1 MRGCESNPPAQLI
14 RDCLY
19 PPRRAADHDVYRVM
33 AELVLSRIY
42 DENNTPKGQEY
53 EFQRRPGEGAS
64 QTVARLQDLCK
75 IAAKD
80 IGTTIDSP
88 FGQLQASPQKL
99 CTAVSYLEGYSFT
112 KNTFSANAD
121 VLGDF
126 FEQTIGSEFKQGK
139 GQFFTHR
146 SIARFILR
154 MARLDDPETARAGL
168 EAGRWPPSVIDPS
181 CGSGTFLIEALRQ
194 VAQSATALS
203 ESAHSLTGE
212 QEEWLN
218 RVKGSRE
225 LSRVWT
231 KDRFF
236 GIDSHQDLNLG
247 CKVNLLAHKADARKI
262 LCCDTLSKDF
272 AQRLGDRMG
281 EFDLLV
287 SNPPFSVTL
296 SKEERANLKQDYT
309 LLQKDE
315 SVASEHLFLE
325 RWHQLL
331 REGGTLVAVVPET
344 MCDSPLTLA
353 ARSFL
358 LENFN
363 LQAVIALPSV
373 AFEPFTS
380 TRTVALLA
388 TKKTA
393 AESEQWRD
401 AMDAS
406 QGTHQERVR
415 ASLEKEKGKVFMAEP
430 QTVGYKR
437 RTGKPDLELADDL
450 IGSEGEGALSVL
462 GSWNGGSLAQGQLQD
477 RQFGFWVD
485 LADVARSSAS
495 LRCDPKYMWR
505 KGACDS
511 LAFDSIGSREPG
523 ASCRLGDLLTVCGK
537 RVWLKKG
544 PLEETRDQVTV
555 PNKYSQVQVQAND
568 TLTGAAM
575 EMGEADLCIHSIS
588 GTVLRN
594 EPTARWI
601 GTTHWLRFMVNSDTV
616 ADVDY
621 IRHMLLT
628 PEMQAACKDVSYGMT
643 MTYLPPAELLELQVP
658 RKTRTEQKKIGA
670 KLRADLKKIE
680 RLEQHKSA
688 MLANMSS
695 VYSADPE
702 QQ

>member
-1 MRGCESNPPAQLI
+1 
-14 RDCLY
+14 
-19 PPRRAADHDVYRVM
+19 M
-33 AELVLSRIY
+33 AELVLCRIH
-42 DENNTPKGQEY
+42 DENNTRKGERY
-53 EFQRRPGEGAS
+53 EFQRRPDEDAA
-64 QTVARLQDLCK
+64 QTVARLQVLCK
-75 IAAKD
+75 SAATA
-80 IGTTIDSP
+80 IGTKIDSP

-112 KNTFSANAD
+112 KNTFTSNAD

-126 FEQTIGSEFKQGK
+126 FEKTIGSEFKQGK

-154 MARLDDPETARAGL
+154 MTRLDDPETARARL

-203 ESAHSLTGE
+203 ESGPPLTAEQQASLD
-212 QEEWLN
+212 
-218 RVKGSRE
+218 RVRHAEGSRE
-225 LSRVWT
+225 LTTRSWT
-231 KDRFF
+231 EDHFV

-247 CKVNLLAHKADARKI
+247 CKVNLLAHKADAREI

-272 AQRLGDRMG
+272 ARQLGGRMG

-296 SKEERANLKQDYT
+296 SKEERAILEQDYT
-309 LLQKDE
+309 LLQKDKK
-315 SVASEHLFLE
+315 VASEHLFLE

-344 MCDSPLTLA
+344 LCDSPSTLS

-358 LENFN
+358 FEHFN
-363 LQAVIALPSV
+363 LKAVVALPSV
-373 AFEPFTS
+373 AFEPYTS

-393 AESEQWRD
+393 AESQQWRG

-406 QGTHQERVR
+406 QGTHQERVS
-415 ASLEKEKGKVFMAEP
+415 ASLAQVTGKVFMAEP
-430 QTVGYKR
+430 LTVGYKR
-437 RTGKPDLELADDL
+437 RTGKPDLELPDDL
-450 IGSEGEGALSVL
+450 MISSKGEGAPSVL
-462 GSWNGGSLAQGQLQD
+462 GSWNGGFAQGRLPD
-477 RQFGFWVD
+477 RRFGFWVD

-505 KGACDS
+505 KGACES
-511 LAFDSIGSREPG
+511 FAFDGITSREPD

-537 RVWLKKG
+537 GGKNLPKG
-544 PLEETRDQVTV
+544 PLEETRDQASV
-555 PNKYSQVQVQAND
+555 PNKNSLVQVQAKQ
-568 TLTGAAM
+568 TLTGPAI
-575 EMGEADLCIHSIS
+575 EMGDADLCVHSI
-588 GTVLRN
+588 TCAVLRN
-594 EPTARWI
+594 EPEARWI
-601 GTTHWLRFMVNSDTV
+601 ATPAWLRFTVNRETV

-621 IRHMLLT
+621 VRSLLMT
-628 PEMQAACKDVSYGMT
+628 PEIQTACQDVSYGMG
-643 MTYLPPAELLELQVP
+643 MTRTASKELLALRVP
-658 RKTRTEQKKIGA
+658 LKTQTEQEEIGA
-670 KLRADLKKIE
+670 KLRADLKE
-680 RLEQHKSA
+680 MEDLEQRKSA
-688 MLANMSS
+688 VLANMSL
-695 VYSADPE
+695 VHSADPE

>member
-1 MRGCESNPPAQLI
+1 
-14 RDCLY
+14 
-19 PPRRAADHDVYRVM
+19 M
-33 AELVLSRIY
+33 AEFVLCRIY
-42 DENNTPKGQEY
+42 DENNTQKGQEY
-53 EFQRRPGEGAS
+53 EFQRRQGEDAS
-64 QTVARLQDLCK
+64 QTVVRLQDLCK
-75 IAAKD
+75 SAAKD
-80 IGTTIDSP
+80 IGTRIDSP

-99 CTAVSYLEGYSFT
+99 CTVVSFLEGYSFT
-112 KNTFSANAD
+112 KNKFSANAD

-154 MARLDDPETARAGL
+154 MTRLDDPETARAQL

-203 ESAHSLTGE
+203 ESGPPLTAE
-212 QEEWLN
+212 QLASLN
-218 RVKGSRE
+218 RVKHAEGSLE
-225 LSRVWT
+225 LTRLWT
-231 KDRFF
+231 KDLFV

-272 AQRLGDRMG
+272 AERLGSRMG

-344 MCDSPLTLA
+344 LCDSRSTLP
-353 ARSFL
+353 ARLFL

-380 TRTVALLA
+380 TRTLALLA

-406 QGTHQERVR
+406 QGTHQECVR
-415 ASLEKEKGKVFMAEP
+415 ASIEKQTGKVFMAEP

-450 IGSEGEGALSVL
+450 ISSEGEGAPSVL
-462 GSWNGGSLAQGQLQD
+462 GSWNGGSIAQGQLQD
-477 RQFGFWVD
+477 RRFGFWVD

-505 KGACDS
+505 KGACES
-511 LAFDSIGSREPG
+511 FAFDSIEHRKPG

-537 RVWLKKG
+537 PVRLRKG
-544 PLEETRDQVTV
+544 PLEETRDAVSV
-555 PNKYSQVQVQAND
+555 PNKYSLVEVQAKE
-568 TLTGAAM
+568 TLTGPAI
-575 EMGEADLCIHSIS
+575 EMGEADLCIHSI
-588 GTVLRN
+588 TCAVLRN
-594 EPTARWI
+594 EPAARWI
-601 GTTHWLRFMVNSDTV
+601 GVPSWLRFMVNSDTV

-621 IRHMLLT
+621 IRALLLT
-628 PEMQAACKDVSYGMT
+628 PEMQTACQDVSYGMG
-643 MTYLPPAELLELQVP
+643 MTCLSPKELLELRVP
-658 RKTRTEQKKIGA
+658 LKTLTEQKELGA
-670 KLRADLKKIE
+670 KLRAELKTVE
-680 RLEQHKSA
+680 RLERQKRA
-688 MLANMSS
+688 ILPMLSS
-695 VYSADPE
+695 CLQNRS
-702 QQ
+702 

>member
-1 MRGCESNPPAQLI
+1 M
-14 RDCLY
+14 
-19 PPRRAADHDVYRVM
+19 V
-33 AELVLSRIY
+33 ELVLCRIY
-42 DENNTPKGQEY
+42 DENNTRKGDRY
-53 EFQRRPGEGAS
+53 EFQLRSGEDAS
-64 QTVARLQDLCK
+64 QTVARLQGLCK
-75 IAAKD
+75 RAAKA

-154 MARLDDPETARAGL
+154 MARLDDLETARARL
-168 EAGRWPPSVIDPS
+168 EAGRWPPSIIDPS

-203 ESAHSLTGE
+203 ESVHSLTGE

-218 RVKGSRE
+218 RVKGSRG

-344 MCDSPLTLA
+344 LCDSPSTLS

-415 ASLEKEKGKVFMAEP
+415 ASLEKETGKVFMAEP

-437 RTGKPDLELADDL
+437 RTGKPDLEEEEDDL
-450 IGSEGEGALSVL
+450 VSSEGDGAPSVL
-462 GSWNGGSLAQGQLQD
+462 GSWNGGSLSQGQLQD
-477 RQFGFWVD
+477 RRFGFWVD

-505 KGACDS
+505 KGACES
-511 LAFDSIGSREPG
+511 LAFDSIESREPG
-523 ASCRLGDLLTVCGK
+523 ASCRLGDLLTVCDK
-537 RVWLKKG
+537 RVRLRKG
-544 PLEETRDQVTV
+544 PLEEMRDQVSV
-555 PNKYSQVQVQAND
+555 PNKYSLVEVQAKE
-568 TLTGAAM
+568 TLTGDAI

-601 GTTHWLRFMVNSDTV
+601 GSPHWLRFMVNSKNV

-621 IRHMLLT
+621 IRHLLLT
-628 PEMQAACKDVSYGMT
+628 TEMQAACKDISYGMA
-643 MTYLPPAELLELQVP
+643 MTYLTPAELLELQVP
-658 RKTRTEQKKIGA
+658 RKTRTEQKKIGS

-680 RLEQHKSA
+680 RWEQQKSA
-688 MLANMSS
+688 VLGNMSS

>member
-1 MRGCESNPPAQLI
+1 M
-14 RDCLY
+14 
-19 PPRRAADHDVYRVM
+19 V
-33 AELVLSRIY
+33 ELVLCRIY
-42 DENNTPKGQEY
+42 DENNTPKGQRY
-53 EFQRRPGEGAS
+53 EFQRRPDETAP

-75 IAAKD
+75 IAAND
-80 IGTTIDSP
+80 IGTRIDSP
-88 FGQLQASPQKL
+88 FGQLHASPQKL
-99 CTAVSYLEGYSFT
+99 RTAVSYLEGYSFT
-112 KNTFSANAD
+112 KNTLSANAD

-154 MARLDDPETARAGL
+154 MARLDDPETARARL

-194 VAQSATALS
+194 VAHSATALS
-203 ESAHSLTGE
+203 ESGLSFLTEE
-212 QEEWLN
+212 QEERLN
-218 RVKGSRE
+218 QVTGSRG
-225 LSRVWT
+225 LTRLWT

-247 CKVNLLAHKADARKI
+247 CKVNLLAHKADAQAI

-272 AQRLGDRMG
+272 VRQLGGRMG

-296 SKEERANLKQDYT
+296 SKDERANLKQDYT

-344 MCDSPLTLA
+344 LCDSPSTLS
-353 ARSFL
+353 ARAFL
-358 LENFN
+358 LKHFN

-393 AESEQWRD
+393 AESKQWMG
-401 AMDAS
+401 AMDAAD
-406 QGTHQERVR
+406 GTDQERVR
-415 ASLEKEKGKVFMAEP
+415 ASLQKETGKVFMAEP

-450 IGSEGEGALSVL
+450 ISSDGEGAPSVL
-462 GSWNGGSLAQGQLQD
+462 GSWNGGSIAQGQLQD
-477 RQFGFWVD
+477 RRFGFWVD

-511 LAFDSIGSREPG
+511 FASDIIENREPG
-523 ASCRLGDLLTVCGK
+523 SSCRLGGLLTVCDK
-537 RVWLKKG
+537 RVWLRKG
-544 PLEETRDQVTV
+544 PLEETRNQVTV
-555 PNKYSQVQVQAND
+555 PNKYSLVEVQAKE
-568 TLTGAAM
+568 TLTGDAI
-575 EMGEADLCIHSIS
+575 EMGKADLCIHSIS

-601 GTTHWLRFMVNSDTV
+601 GSPHWLRYMVNSETV

-621 IRHMLLT
+621 IRALLLT
-628 PEMQAACKDVSYGMT
+628 PEMQTACQDISYGMA
-643 MTYLPPAELLELQVP
+643 MTYISSAELLELQVP
-658 RKTRTEQKKIGA
+658 RKTPKEQKKIGA
-670 KLRADLKKIE
+670 KLRADLRKIEQSTE
-680 RLEQHKSA
+680 RLEQQRSA
-688 MLANMSS
+688 MLVNVSS

>member
-1 MRGCESNPPAQLI
+1 MLC
-14 RDCLY
+14 
-19 PPRRAADHDVYRVM
+19 
-33 AELVLSRIY
+33 RIY
-42 DENNTPKGQEY
+42 DENNTRKGDRY
-53 EFQRRPGEGAS
+53 EFQLRSGEDAS
-64 QTVARLQDLCK
+64 QTVARLQGLCK
-75 IAAKD
+75 RAAKA

-154 MARLDDPETARAGL
+154 MARLDDLETARARL
-168 EAGRWPPSVIDPS
+168 EAGRWPPSIIDPS

-203 ESAHSLTGE
+203 ESVHSLTGE

-218 RVKGSRE
+218 RVKGSRG

-344 MCDSPLTLA
+344 LCDSPSTLS

-415 ASLEKEKGKVFMAEP
+415 ASLEKETGKVFMAEP

-437 RTGKPDLELADDL
+437 RTGKPDLEEEEDDL
-450 IGSEGEGALSVL
+450 VSSEGDGAPSVL
-462 GSWNGGSLAQGQLQD
+462 GSWNGGSLSQGQLQD
-477 RQFGFWVD
+477 RRFGFWVD

-505 KGACDS
+505 KGACES
-511 LAFDSIGSREPG
+511 LAFDSIESREPG
-523 ASCRLGDLLTVCGK
+523 ASCRLGDLLTVCDK
-537 RVWLKKG
+537 RVRLRKG
-544 PLEETRDQVTV
+544 PLEEMRDQVSV
-555 PNKYSQVQVQAND
+555 PNKYSLVEVQAKE
-568 TLTGAAM
+568 TLTGDAI

-601 GTTHWLRFMVNSDTV
+601 GSPHWLRFMVNSKNV

-621 IRHMLLT
+621 IRHLLLT
-628 PEMQAACKDVSYGMT
+628 TEMQAACKDISYGMA
-643 MTYLPPAELLELQVP
+643 MTYLTPAELLELQVP
-658 RKTRTEQKKIGA
+658 RKTRTEQKKIGS

-680 RLEQHKSA
+680 RWEQQKSA
-688 MLANMSS
+688 VLGNMSS